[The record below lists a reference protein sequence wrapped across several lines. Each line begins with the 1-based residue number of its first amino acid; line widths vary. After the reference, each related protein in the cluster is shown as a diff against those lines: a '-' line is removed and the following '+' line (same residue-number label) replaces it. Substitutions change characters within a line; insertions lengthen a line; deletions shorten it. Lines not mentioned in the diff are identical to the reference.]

1 MKVCGIIAEYNPFH
15 NGHAYHIQK
24 TKEDTGADA
33 VIAVMSGNFVQRGDP
48 ALFDKW
54 TRTKMALKN
63 GIDLVIELPTYYAV
77 SSAEFFAQGSIGLLD
92 SLGIVD
98 YVSFGSKTTDLDVL
112 KRVANI
118 LYLEPTDYKN
128 LLQAELKKGVS
139 YPIARSNALKSFT
152 KKEYNAKYITEIL
165 LDSNNILGI
174 EYLKA
179 LMYNNSSIIPN
190 IVERKGEDYNSVNIV
205 DGVCSST
212 AIRKILTEENTEIL
226 KDVMPESSF
235 DILNTEIINGKQPMR
250 LKNFEKEIFYVLRR
264 ALAEDLFMLSDVSEG
279 LENLLKKSSNETSEI
294 EKLIDALKSKRYTRT
309 RIQRILLH
317 ALLNITKDEVSNY
330 KYNPQYI
337 RVLGFTKTGEKLL
350 SQIYNK
356 ANIPIVTQVGKFLKN
371 ANETS
376 RRMIEKDILAT
387 NIYTLGYQIPSYR
400 KANLDYTMPIIQ
412 I

>member
-24 TKEDTGADA
+24 TKEDTNCDA
-33 VIAVMSGNFVQRGDP
+33 IVAVMSGNFVQRGAP

-54 TRTKMALKN
+54 TRTKMALLN
-63 GIDLVIELPTYYAV
+63 GVDLVIELPTYYAA
-77 SSAEFFAQGSIGLLD
+77 SSAEYFAQGSVGLLD

-98 YVSFGSKTTDLDVL
+98 TISFGSKTTDLDVL

-118 LYLEPTDYKN
+118 LYLEPNDYKEI
-128 LLQAELKKGVS
+128 LQSELKKGVS
-139 YPIARSNALKSFT
+139 YPIARSNALKNFL
-152 KKEYNAKYITEIL
+152 KKEYDAKYITNIL

-179 LMYNNSSIIPN
+179 LMYNNSPIVPY
-190 IVERKGEDYNSVNIV
+190 IVERKGEDYNSINIV

-212 AIRKILTEENTEIL
+212 AIRKILEQDNVEQL
-226 KDVMPESSF
+226 VDVMPESSF
-235 DILNTEIINGKQPMR
+235 NILNTEMLNGKCSMS
-250 LKNFEKEIFYVLRR
+250 LKNFEKEIFYVLRKS
-264 ALAEDLFMLSDVSEG
+264 LAQDLFELSDVSEG
-279 LENLLKKSSNETSEI
+279 LENVLKKASNETTEI
-294 EKLIDALKSKRYTRT
+294 EKLIEMLKSKRYTRT

-317 ALLNITKDEVSNY
+317 ALLNITKDEVNNY

-337 RVLGFTKTGEKLL
+337 RVLGFTKKGEKLL

-356 ANIPIVTQVGKFLKN
+356 SNIPIVTSVSKFLKS
-371 ANETS
+371 ANETG
-376 RRMIEKDILAT
+376 RRMLEKDILAT

-400 KANLDYTMPIIQ
+400 KSNLDYTEPMVQ
-412 I
+412 V